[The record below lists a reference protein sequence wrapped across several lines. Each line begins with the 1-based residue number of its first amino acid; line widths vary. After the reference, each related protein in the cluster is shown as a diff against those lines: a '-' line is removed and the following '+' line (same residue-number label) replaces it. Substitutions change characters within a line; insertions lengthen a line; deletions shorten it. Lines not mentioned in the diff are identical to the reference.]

1 MTDLARAPGTVR
13 RSRARCCHRSGSTGQ
28 GDAEP
33 ARIKLT
39 DVIAGFAVRVDAAGA
54 AADAEVVLAAGAVGE
69 QVPDDD
75 QDGAGDQGLEF
86 AAALE
91 DRR

>member
-1 MTDLARAPGTVR
+1 
-13 RSRARCCHRSGSTGQ
+13 
-28 GDAEP
+28 
-33 ARIKLT
+33 
-39 DVIAGFAVRVDAAGA
+39 VIAGFAVRVDAAGA